1 MKLNINSLKLKNE
14 ENGYPWAEDEL
25 YCESINLQDEIQ
37 KKNN

>member
-25 YCESINLQDEIQ
+25 SINLQDEIQ